1 MVKKMI
7 AERMTR
13 IERSMGVENQERI
26 ASLERENTAL
36 KEYARKVED
45 SVKTILAAEKER
57 AKLKVT
63 RAIQTQDPHWVSFI
77 THFYRIGTKLKRF
90 FKIYR
95 ETTGVKWATFTETT
109 FDYHCQNSFPFCF
122 LI

>member
-7 AERMTR
+7 AERMTQ

-63 RAIQTQDPHWVSFI
+63 RAIQTQDPHWVSFV
-77 THFYRIGTKLKRF
+77 TYYYRI
-90 FKIYR
+90 
-95 ETTGVKWATFTETT
+95 
-109 FDYHCQNSFPFCF
+109 
-122 LI
+122 

>member
-7 AERMTR
+7 AERMTQ

-63 RAIQTQDPHWVSFI
+63 RAIQTPDPHWVSFI
-77 THFYRIGTKLKRF
+77 THFYRI
-90 FKIYR
+90 
-95 ETTGVKWATFTETT
+95 
-109 FDYHCQNSFPFCF
+109 
-122 LI
+122 